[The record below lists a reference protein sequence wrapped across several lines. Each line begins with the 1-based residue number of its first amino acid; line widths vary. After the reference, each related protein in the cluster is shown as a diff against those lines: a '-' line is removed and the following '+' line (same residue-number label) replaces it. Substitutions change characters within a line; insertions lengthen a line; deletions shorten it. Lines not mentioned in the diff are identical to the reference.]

1 MPPRSWGYFP
11 FWEGE
16 NHEVGSLCVVRK
28 MFPYKNMHVDH
39 VRPRRACQYASPSV
53 RVICWYASQFVEVIR
68 RSGKEMYSS
77 TSLGS
82 FCVAVGL
89 LLV

>member
-1 MPPRSWGYFP
+1 MV
-11 FWEGE
+11 
-16 NHEVGSLCVVRK
+16 HK

-39 VRPRRACQYASPSV
+39 VRPRRAC
-53 RVICWYASQFVEVIR
+53 RYASQFVEVIR
-68 RSGKEMYSS
+68 QSGKEMYSS

-82 FCVAVGL
+82 IRVAVGL